1 MIEAAEKLSK
11 KTEVGSKEL
20 KSPGIEQREPFSDS
34 SRPDKRNME
43 LPNLEHSTNFSEA
56 YRFSDSEC
64 PFEKNGIEQPQ
75 VKDINNT
82 FENKCQSTL
91 KERMD
96 HVPKNPENG
105 KYLGEIGES
114 KYIPNDPE
122 AKKQLAERG
131 VDGIEYKNGIP
142 DFKPVSEATVVIDN
156 MSEKRYG
163 KGGNFEQ
170 CDKKCAEQW
179 NIEGREN
186 RTDWSPRDVA
196 NYRAENKLT
205 WHECNDMKTCEL
217 VPQSIHRV
225 CTHLGGVSECRKK
238 DVVNTGGIFDA

>member
-1 MIEAAEKLSK
+1 MK
-11 KTEVGSKEL
+11 
-20 KSPGIEQREPFSDS
+20 
-34 SRPDKRNME
+34 
-43 LPNLEHSTNFSEA
+43 
-56 YRFSDSEC
+56 
-64 PFEKNGIEQPQ
+64 
-75 VKDINNT
+75 INI
-82 FENKCQSTL
+82 KA
-91 KERMD
+91 
-96 HVPKNPENG
+96 HYPKNPENG

-122 AKKQLAERG
+122 AKKQLTELG

-142 DFKPVSEATVVIDN
+142 DFKPVSETTVVIDN

-196 NYRAENKLT
+196 TKTIASPCSMSSLK
-205 WHECNDMKTCEL
+205 WHITEKTCWSL
-217 VPQSIHRV
+217 SQNLCKPP
-225 CTHLGGVSECRKK
+225 K
-238 DVVNTGGIFDA
+238 